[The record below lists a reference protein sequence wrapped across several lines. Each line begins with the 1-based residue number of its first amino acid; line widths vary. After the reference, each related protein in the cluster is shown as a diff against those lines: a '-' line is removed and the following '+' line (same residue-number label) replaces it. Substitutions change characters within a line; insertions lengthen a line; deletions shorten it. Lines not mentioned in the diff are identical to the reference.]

1 MTDTKQTHVF
11 LCHASEDKPAVRKLY
26 ERLTKDG
33 INAWLDEE
41 KLLPGQDWKLE
52 ISKAVK
58 ASDAIIVCLS
68 SQSVKKA
75 GFVQKEIK
83 LALDVAKEKPEGEIY
98 FIPARLDDCAVP
110 DSLHDYQW
118 VNLFDDKGYDRIK
131 KALKAR
137 LNLPE
142 LENPAYSEKSISD
155 YKTAQVT
162 IIIERDILKFT
173 DKEKDGFVFAV
184 SKLTGVSS
192 NQIRI
197 LQVAEGSVVITLE
210 MPEIGVKRLMELFYK
225 NDVEIERLGI
235 SKVSVKMDS
244 DEKKGLL
251 ADENRLNVLFLTAD
265 PTDTSRLRLG
275 QEAREIRE
283 KLQLSKHRDRFAFN
297 ERWSVRPVDISQA
310 MLDLQP
316 QIVHFSGHG
325 TSNGAICFENQ
336 IGKIQPVNPEALSS
350 LFEQFAEQVKV
361 VVLNACYSEQQAEAI
376 SEQVDY
382 VIGMN
387 KSITDMASIA
397 FSIGFYQAIG
407 AGRNISDAYKLGV
420 TQIRLQGIDEHEIPV
435 LVKKRT

>member
-1 MTDTKQTHVF
+1 
-11 LCHASEDKPAVRKLY
+11 
-26 ERLTKDG
+26 
-33 INAWLDEE
+33 
-41 KLLPGQDWKLE
+41 
-52 ISKAVK
+52 
-58 ASDAIIVCLS
+58 
-68 SQSVKKA
+68 
-75 GFVQKEIK
+75 
-83 LALDVAKEKPEGEIY
+83 
-98 FIPARLDDCAVP
+98 
-110 DSLHDYQW
+110 
-118 VNLFDDKGYDRIK
+118 
-131 KALKAR
+131 
-137 LNLPE
+137 
-142 LENPAYSEKSISD
+142 
-155 YKTAQVT
+155 
-162 IIIERDILKFT
+162 
-173 DKEKDGFVFAV
+173 
-184 SKLTGVSS
+184 
-192 NQIRI
+192 
-197 LQVAEGSVVITLE
+197 
-210 MPEIGVKRLMELFYK
+210 MELFYK